1 MGFDLN
7 AQDPGHFGWTPLIGS
22 IYFEF
27 TNISSYLIGK
37 TNVDVCIRDG
47 TGQTALRL
55 AIICNDINT
64 GRLLVD
70 TRRAELAKGEDW
82 RMVRSTVAAMEDKE
96 QEAWIVILNGLIE
109 P

>member
-1 MGFDLN
+1 MN
-7 AQDPGHFGWTPLIGS
+7 AQDPGHFGWTPLIAS

-27 TNISSYLIGK
+27 TNISSYLISK

-47 TGQTALRL
+47 TGMTALKE
-55 AIICNDINT
+55 AIAGNDTNT

-82 RMVRSTVAAMEDKE
+82 RMIRSTVAAKEDKE